1 MTRARW
7 GGALA
12 AILTAAAALQS
23 AALRSPFFADDWLF
37 LDATRGRGLFA
48 ALAAPDPIGNFARPL
63 GRQVWFWLMDRVGG
77 GEPVAFHAANLL
89 LWLLALGMFASLA
102 RRLVGSRAA
111 LVAVAF
117 LALTHA
123 ADVPVGWAAGSQDL
137 LAITFALGSLLAME
151 SGAGILAGMLL
162 LAGLFAKE
170 TIVGLPLIALVLTH
184 RSREPWRVTLRRVAP
199 LALAVVVWG
208 AVISRL
214 ATGRSLQSGALADP
228 VSGAGATVL
237 AFGRT
242 LLGAESP
249 GAPGLAWA
257 EPLALGAIALAAL
270 VVLFARESPPPRE
283 SQQRPTLAAG
293 LLWVLVGVAPV
304 ALVAPI
310 WSAYY
315 FLFAL
320 FGAAL
325 VLALLLERAPRGVAA
340 LVVGVLGLGAQHA
353 RALPVF
359 APEPNPWASA
369 SHVNRA
375 YLEQG
380 GAQVSHLLAEM
391 HRLHPALPK
400 RTTVFFA
407 GLPAW
412 VSFQVADGPLLRVA
426 YRDTSLRS
434 YYLVDFT
441 RERAER
447 GPWRMIRHDAA
458 TGRLLDESAEPQLLG
473 SMAMSMLL
481 RDHEDVV
488 DGALA
493 LAAARGELS
502 ASVRYL
508 GAWRRWERGERD
520 TAVQLLHADGF
531 AHAPGAE
538 ALVSQA
544 LEALA
549 AGDTMQCLALLQ
561 RGRRDHVLD
570 AGVHGVLAD
579 LWLGSLATRG
589 NGVLEA
595 YAARVLAPEFPFG
608 WRRWATV
615 QLAYGH
621 RAEAARSLEHY
632 FALAPQAAQE
642 DAEANAVRAELQRV
656 AAPKAH

>member
-1 MTRARW
+1 MNRARW
-7 GGALA
+7 GVALA
-12 AILTAAAALQS
+12 AILTAAAALHS
-23 AALRSPFFADDWLF
+23 AALRAPFFADDWLF

-63 GRQVWFWLMDRVGG
+63 GRQLWFWLMDRVGG
-77 GEPVAFHAANLL
+77 GEPVAFHAANLA

-137 LAITFALGSLLAME
+137 LAITFALGSLLALE
-151 SGAGILAGMLL
+151 SGAGILAGVLL

-184 RSREPWRVTLRRVAP
+184 RLAEPWRVTLRRVAP

-208 AVISRL
+208 VVISRL
-214 ATGRSLQSGALADP
+214 ATGRSLQGGSLADP
-228 VSGAGATVL
+228 VSGAAATVL

-249 GAPGLAWA
+249 GAQGLAWA
-257 EPLALGAIALAAL
+257 EPIALGAIALAAL
-270 VVLFARESPPPRE
+270 VVLFAREGPPPRE
-283 SQQRPTLAAG
+283 SAERPSLAAG
-293 LLWVLVGVAPV
+293 LLWTIAGVAPI
-304 ALVAPI
+304 AFVAPI

-359 APEPNPWASA
+359 APEPNAWASA
-369 SHVNRA
+369 SHVNRE

-380 GAQVSHLLAEM
+380 GAQVLHLLAEM
-391 HRLHPALPK
+391 HRLHPSLPEG
-400 RTTVFFA
+400 TTVFFS

-458 TGRLLDESAEPQLLG
+458 TSRLFDESAEPQLLG

-481 RDHEDVV
+481 RDHDEVV

-493 LAAARGELS
+493 IADARGEQNGS
-502 ASVRYL
+502 GRYL

-544 LEALA
+544 LDALA
-549 AGDTMQCLALLQ
+549 RGDTTQCLALLQ
-561 RGRRDHVLD
+561 GGRRDHVLD

-579 LWLGSLATRG
+579 LWLGSPATRG
-589 NGVLEA
+589 EGVLEA

-632 FALAPQAAQE
+632 FALAPQAVQE
-642 DAEANAVRAELQRV
+642 DAEANAVRAELQRD
-656 AAPKAH
+656 AGRDER